1 MAFKL
6 RSGNKSSYKQLGS
19 EETTEQYNAR
29 VRAEYEAKLQA
40 HSDSTAAYNQAL
52 VVDDLY
58 NKGQRIKDKSTKT
71 MLDKMEELKQRQDY
85 YEKNRHKFTARWQD
99 GKHNYISTKGEEF
112 VYPGYDDPGCG
123 RGFVADASGK
133 CVEQL
138 KVGSK
143 IIKEGKTLEKEL
155 KKGGIYPTEKRR
167 LEKRAEGEYYYAPR
181 AGQVKPGDE
190 PREPVEMIGIDIKNI
205 DMGQVDTETP
215 DLPKRSK
222 YMISEDKKWRFNL
235 DTGEWTKRE
244 KPQKRKEQKPRRRK
258 TRNLVTGKWN
268 ITKRKTGTTQ

>member
-6 RSGNKSSYKQLGS
+6 RSGNKSSFKQLGS
-19 EETTEQYNAR
+19 KENTEQYNAR
-29 VRAEYEAKLQA
+29 IKAEYEAKLKA
-40 HSDSTAAYNQAL
+40 HGDSTRAYNQAL
-52 VVDDLY
+52 IIDDLY
-58 NKGQRIKDKSTKT
+58 KQSADITTENYKDVKTKAEESGIYPEQVIAGRRS
-71 MLDKMEELKQRQDY
+71 MSDKVEFFEKMRQAF
-85 YEKNRHKFTARWQD
+85 KPRKKAR
-99 GKHNYISTKGEEF
+99 
-112 VYPGYDDPGCG
+112 
-123 RGFVADASGK
+123 
-133 CVEQL
+133 
-138 KVGSK
+138 
-143 IIKEGKTLEKEL
+143 TLEKEL
-155 KKGGIYPTEKRR
+155 KEGEIYPTERR
-167 LEKRAEGEYYYAPR
+167 KFRFTSGDDILSIGPT
-181 AGQVKPGDE
+181 AGQIKPGDK

-235 DTGEWTKRE
+235 DTGEWTKRK